1 MNCLFCEDILEDDI
15 PSLELHIRYF
25 HSILVHQDLAL
36 RLYFLDAADIEELT
50 PRLQQRVLQFS
61 NLGTSFEPE
70 VDEESPES
78 TEVID
83 IWDDDVL
90 HPDTIASKKSDLKS
104 DLNIE
109 NVHSIEIQDFDGGGV
124 KKDIK
129 DPNSCVDVRNFNL
142 VTHFRASKQCRLCY
156 EGCPTEDDL
165 KRHEKTAHEHDKK
178 ELNLSFITLK
188 DLVFKC
194 EECPG
199 IGFLTENI
207 LKMHRKSKHQ
217 HGGQSLKL
225 KENGSSLTKEK
236 EDSKTRSKTS
246 KKQDRK
252 TREPLL
258 RKALEPVDI
267 CKLCHREFFR
277 KNKLQAHKQKF
288 HKYEL
293 KFFDTET
300 TDAELTFPCTKCN
313 GKFISENSLKIHLQQ
328 QHHFTKFNYS
338 DFEFLKSQCYNETLN
353 KFQCSLCYEE
363 IQPYATMVRHVAGW
377 HKKEIDLLRN
387 ISSKVK
393 SLFSCPECEKTFK
406 TKNSKFVHRIL
417 NHYNLKGTYCN
428 LCDVRF
434 VNQMGA
440 LMHRKRIHK
449 NELQALKETFSDKE
463 KHYTCTICASKYY
476 TEGSLNYH
484 TKRRHTAFAYNKAT
498 NTNTNTNTVKRSS
511 SKAEGTAYKCFI
523 CSKPMKGMKDLIEH
537 CQNIHN
543 TAPII

>member
-61 NLGTSFEPE
+61 NSGSSSEPDPE
-70 VDEESPES
+70 VDEESPKS
-78 TEVID
+78 PEVINV
-83 IWDDDVL
+83 WDDESDSDVL
-90 HPDTIASKKSDLKS
+90 HPDANTITNKKS

-109 NVHSIEIQDFDGGGV
+109 NVHSIEIQDFVADGEV
-124 KKDIK
+124 VNKEDIE

-165 KRHEKTAHEHDKK
+165 KRHEETAHELDKK

-194 EECPG
+194 EKCPG

-217 HGGQSLKL
+217 HGGQSLQL
-225 KENGSSLTKEK
+225 KEKGSSLIKEK
-236 EDSKTRSKTS
+236 EDSKTRSK
-246 KKQDRK
+246 D
-252 TREPLL
+252 PLL

-293 KFFDTET
+293 KYFDTET
-300 TDAELTFPCTKCN
+300 TDAELTFSCTKCN
-313 GKFISENSLKIHLQQ
+313 DRFISENSLKIHLLQ
-328 QHHFTKFNYS
+328 QHHFTKFNYR
-338 DFEFLKSQCYNETLN
+338 DYDFLKSQCYNETIN
-353 KFQCSLCYEE
+353 KFQCSLCFEE
-363 IQPYATMVRHVAGW
+363 IQAYATMVRHVAGW

-393 SLFSCPECEKTFK
+393 SVFSCPECEKTFK

-428 LCDVRF
+428 LCDVQF

-449 NELQALKETFSDKE
+449 NELQALKENFSVKE
-463 KHYTCTICASKYY
+463 KHYTCTMCSSKYY
-476 TEGSLNYH
+476 AEGSLTYH

-523 CSKPMKGMKDLIEH
+523 CSKPMKGMKDLI
-537 CQNIHN
+537 
-543 TAPII
+543 

>member
-61 NLGTSFEPE
+61 NLGSSSKPDPE

-78 TEVID
+78 PEVINV
-83 IWDDDVL
+83 WDDESDSDVL
-90 HPDTIASKKSDLKS
+90 HPNANTIASKKS

-109 NVHSIEIQDFDGGGV
+109 NVHSIEIQDFVADGEGV
-124 KKDIK
+124 NKEDIE
-129 DPNSCVDVRNFNL
+129 DPNSSVDVRNFNL

-165 KRHEKTAHEHDKK
+165 KRHEETAHELDKK

-194 EECPG
+194 EKCPG

-217 HGGQSLKL
+217 HGGQSLQL
-225 KENGSSLTKEK
+225 KEKGSSLIKEK
-236 EDSKTRSKTS
+236 EDSKTRPK
-246 KKQDRK
+246 D
-252 TREPLL
+252 PLL

-293 KFFDTET
+293 KYFDTET
-300 TDAELTFPCTKCN
+300 TDAELTFSCSKCN
-313 GKFISENSLKIHLQQ
+313 DKFISENSMKIHLLQ
-328 QHHFTKFNYS
+328 QHHFTKFNYR
-338 DFEFLKSQCYNETLN
+338 DFDFLKSQCYNETIN

-363 IQPYATMVRHVAGW
+363 IQAYATMVRHVAGW

-428 LCDVRF
+428 LCDVQF

-449 NELQALKETFSDKE
+449 NELQALKENFSVKE
-463 KHYTCTICASKYY
+463 KQYTCTICSSKYY
-476 TEGSLNYH
+476 TEGSLTYH

-511 SKAEGTAYKCFI
+511 SEAEGTAYKCFI

>member
-61 NLGTSFEPE
+61 NLGSSSEPDPE

-78 TEVID
+78 PEVINV
-83 IWDDDVL
+83 WDDESDSDVL
-90 HPDTIASKKSDLKS
+90 HPNANTIASKKS

-109 NVHSIEIQDFDGGGV
+109 NVHSIEIQDFVADGGGV
-124 KKDIK
+124 NKEDIK

-165 KRHEKTAHEHDKK
+165 KRHEETAHELDKK

-194 EECPG
+194 EKCPG

-207 LKMHRKSKHQ
+207 LKMHQKSKHQ
-217 HGGQSLKL
+217 HGGQILQL
-225 KENGSSLTKEK
+225 KEKGSSLIKEK
-236 EDSKTRSKTS
+236 EDSKTRSK
-246 KKQDRK
+246 D
-252 TREPLL
+252 PLL

-277 KNKLQAHKQKF
+277 RNKLQAHKQKF

-293 KFFDTET
+293 KYFDTET
-300 TDAELTFPCTKCN
+300 TDAELTFSCSKCKD
-313 GKFISENSLKIHLQQ
+313 KFISENSMKIHLQQ
-328 QHHFTKFNYS
+328 QHHFTKFNYK
-338 DFEFLKSQCYNETLN
+338 DFDFLKSQCYNETIN
-353 KFQCSLCYEE
+353 KFQCSLCFEE
-363 IQPYATMVRHVAGW
+363 IQAYATMVRHVAGW

-428 LCDVRF
+428 LCDVQF

-449 NELQALKETFSDKE
+449 NELQALKENFSVKE
-463 KHYTCTICASKYY
+463 KHYTCTICLSKYY
-476 TEGSLNYH
+476 TEGSLTYH
-484 TKRRHTAFAYNKAT
+484 TNRRHTAFAYNKAT

-537 CQNIHN
+537 CQNVHD

>member
-61 NLGTSFEPE
+61 NLGSSSEPDPE
-70 VDEESPES
+70 VDEESPKS
-78 TEVID
+78 PEVINV
-83 IWDDDVL
+83 WDDESDSDVL
-90 HPDTIASKKSDLKS
+90 HPDANTITNKKS

-109 NVHSIEIQDFDGGGV
+109 NVHSIEIQDFVADGERV
-124 KKDIK
+124 VNKEDIE

-165 KRHEKTAHEHDKK
+165 KRHEETAHELDKK

-194 EECPG
+194 EKCPG

-217 HGGQSLKL
+217 HGGQSLQL
-225 KENGSSLTKEK
+225 KEKGSSLIKEK
-236 EDSKTRSKTS
+236 EDSKTRPK
-246 KKQDRK
+246 D
-252 TREPLL
+252 PLL

-293 KFFDTET
+293 KYFDTET
-300 TDAELTFPCTKCN
+300 TDAELTFSCTKCN
-313 GKFISENSLKIHLQQ
+313 DRFISENSLKIHLLQ
-328 QHHFTKFNYS
+328 QHHFTKFNYR
-338 DFEFLKSQCYNETLN
+338 DYDFLKSQCYNETIN
-353 KFQCSLCYEE
+353 KFQCSLCFEE
-363 IQPYATMVRHVAGW
+363 IQAYATMVRHVAGW

-393 SLFSCPECEKTFK
+393 SLFSCPECEKNFK

-428 LCDVRF
+428 LCDVQF

-449 NELQALKETFSDKE
+449 NELQALKENFSVKE
-463 KHYTCTICASKYY
+463 KHYTCTICSSKYY
-476 TEGSLNYH
+476 TEGSLTYH
-484 TKRRHTAFAYNKAT
+484 TKRRHTAFAYNKA
-498 NTNTNTNTVKRSS
+498 TNTNTNTVKRSS

>member
-61 NLGTSFEPE
+61 NSGSSSEPDPE

-78 TEVID
+78 PEVINV
-83 IWDDDVL
+83 WDDESDSDVL
-90 HPDTIASKKSDLKS
+90 HPNANTITNKKS

-109 NVHSIEIQDFDGGGV
+109 NVHSIEIQDFVADGEGV
-124 KKDIK
+124 VNKEDIE
-129 DPNSCVDVRNFNL
+129 DPNICVDVRNFNL

-165 KRHEKTAHEHDKK
+165 KRHEETAHELDKK

-194 EECPG
+194 EKCPG

-217 HGGQSLKL
+217 HGGQSLQL
-225 KENGSSLTKEK
+225 KEKGSSSIKEK
-236 EDSKTRSKTS
+236 EDSKTRPK
-246 KKQDRK
+246 D
-252 TREPLL
+252 PLL

-293 KFFDTET
+293 KYFDTEM
-300 TDAELTFPCTKCN
+300 TDAELTFSCSKCSD
-313 GKFISENSLKIHLQQ
+313 KFISENSMKIHLQQ
-328 QHHFTKFNYS
+328 QHHFTKFNYK
-338 DFEFLKSQCYNETLN
+338 DFDFLKSQCYNETIN

-363 IQPYATMVRHVAGW
+363 IQAYATMVRHVAGW

-428 LCDVRF
+428 LCDVQF

-449 NELQALKETFSDKE
+449 NELQALKENFSVKE
-463 KHYTCTICASKYY
+463 KHYTCTMCSSKYY
-476 TEGSLNYH
+476 TEGSLTYH

-498 NTNTNTNTVKRSS
+498 NSNTNTNTMKRSS

>member
-61 NLGTSFEPE
+61 NSGSSSEPDPE
-70 VDEESPES
+70 VDEESPKS
-78 TEVID
+78 PEVINV
-83 IWDDDVL
+83 WDDESDSDVL
-90 HPDTIASKKSDLKS
+90 HPNANTITNKKS

-109 NVHSIEIQDFDGGGV
+109 NVHSIEIQDFVADGEGV
-124 KKDIK
+124 NKEDIE

-165 KRHEKTAHEHDKK
+165 KRHEETAHELDKK
-178 ELNLSFITLK
+178 ELKLSFITLK

-194 EECPG
+194 EKCPG

-217 HGGQSLKL
+217 HGGQSLQL
-225 KENGSSLTKEK
+225 KEKGSSLIKEK
-236 EDSKTRSKTS
+236 EDSKTRPK
-246 KKQDRK
+246 D
-252 TREPLL
+252 PLL

-293 KFFDTET
+293 KYFDTET
-300 TDAELTFPCTKCN
+300 TDAELTFSCSKCKD
-313 GKFISENSLKIHLQQ
+313 KFISENSMKIHLQQ
-328 QHHFTKFNYS
+328 QHHFTKFNYK
-338 DFEFLKSQCYNETLN
+338 DFDFLKSQCYNETIN

-363 IQPYATMVRHVAGW
+363 IQAYATMVRHVAGW

-428 LCDVRF
+428 LCDVQF

-449 NELQALKETFSDKE
+449 NELQALKENFSVKE
-463 KHYTCTICASKYY
+463 KHYTCTMCSSRYY
-476 TEGSLNYH
+476 TEGSLTYH

-498 NTNTNTNTVKRSS
+498 NANTNTNTVKRSS

>member
-61 NLGTSFEPE
+61 NLGSSSEPDPE

-78 TEVID
+78 PEVINV
-83 IWDDDVL
+83 WDDESDSDVL
-90 HPDTIASKKSDLKS
+90 HPDANTITNKKS

-109 NVHSIEIQDFDGGGV
+109 NVHSIEIQDFVADGGGV
-124 KKDIK
+124 NKEDIK

-165 KRHEKTAHEHDKK
+165 KRHEETAHELDKK

-194 EECPG
+194 EKCPG

-217 HGGQSLKL
+217 HGGQSLQL
-225 KENGSSLTKEK
+225 KEKGSSLIKEK
-236 EDSKTRSKTS
+236 EDSKTRPK
-246 KKQDRK
+246 D
-252 TREPLL
+252 PLL

-293 KFFDTET
+293 KYFDTET
-300 TDAELTFPCTKCN
+300 TDAELTFSCSKCKD
-313 GKFISENSLKIHLQQ
+313 KFISENSMKIHLQQ
-328 QHHFTKFNYS
+328 QHHFTKFNYR
-338 DFEFLKSQCYNETLN
+338 DFEFLKSQCYNETIN
-353 KFQCSLCYEE
+353 KFQCSLCFEE
-363 IQPYATMVRHVAGW
+363 IQAYATMVRHVAGW

-428 LCDVRF
+428 LCDVQF

-449 NELQALKETFSDKE
+449 NELQALKENFSVKE
-463 KHYTCTICASKYY
+463 KHYTCTICSSKYY
-476 TEGSLNYH
+476 TEGSLTYH
-484 TKRRHTAFAYNKAT
+484 TNRRHTAFAYNKAT
-498 NTNTNTNTVKRSS
+498 NTNTDTNTVKRSS
-511 SKAEGTAYKCFI
+511 SKTEGTAYKCFI

>member
-61 NLGTSFEPE
+61 NLGSSSEPDPE

-78 TEVID
+78 PEVINV
-83 IWDDDVL
+83 WDDESDSDVL
-90 HPDTIASKKSDLKS
+90 HPNANTITNKKS

-109 NVHSIEIQDFDGGGV
+109 NVHSIEIQDFVADGEGLN
-124 KKDIK
+124 KEDIK

-165 KRHEKTAHEHDKK
+165 KRHEEKAHEHDKK
-178 ELNLSFITLK
+178 ELKLSFITLK

-194 EECPG
+194 DKCPG

-217 HGGQSLKL
+217 HGGQSLQL
-225 KENGSSLTKEK
+225 KEKGSSLIKEK
-236 EDSKTRSKTS
+236 EDSKTRPK
-246 KKQDRK
+246 D
-252 TREPLL
+252 PLL

-293 KFFDTET
+293 KYFDTET
-300 TDAELTFPCTKCN
+300 TDAELTFSCSKCN
-313 GKFISENSLKIHLQQ
+313 DKFISENSMKIHLLQ
-328 QHHFTKFNYS
+328 QHHFTKFNYR
-338 DFEFLKSQCYNETLN
+338 DFDFLKSQCYNETIN
-353 KFQCSLCYEE
+353 KFQCSLCFEE
-363 IQPYATMVRHVAGW
+363 IQAYATMVRHVAGW

-393 SLFSCPECEKTFK
+393 SVFSCPECEKTFK

-428 LCDVRF
+428 LCDVQF

-449 NELQALKETFSDKE
+449 NELQALKENFSVKE
-463 KHYTCTICASKYY
+463 KHYTCTICSSKYY
-476 TEGSLNYH
+476 TEGSLTYH

-498 NTNTNTNTVKRSS
+498 NTNTNTVKRSS
-511 SKAEGTAYKCFI
+511 SKAERTDYKCFI
-523 CSKPMKGMKDLIEH
+523 CSKPMKGMNDLIEH
-537 CQNIHN
+537 CQNVHD